1 MGDKAALRSQM
12 RRIRKALAASS
23 SQQAARALA
32 RCLPDLPVIGWSQVV
47 VGGYRAT
54 GSEIDPSPLMS
65 AMAALGAQITL
76 PVVTERDAPLA
87 FRRFRPGEPLEPDLL
102 GLPCPRATAP
112 ELRPLLLLV
121 PLLAFDDHGGRLGQ
135 GGGYYDRTLQA
146 LRGSGPVLAVGLAF
160 GPQHVSR
167 VPMDP
172 FDQALDGVLTE
183 EGYRAAFRG

>member
-23 SQQAARALA
+23 GEQAAQALA
-32 RCLPDLPVIGWSQVV
+32 RRLSDLPVIGWSEVV
-47 VGGYRAT
+47 VGGYHAA
-54 GSEIDPSPLMS
+54 GSEIDPSPLMH

-76 PVVTERDAPLA
+76 PVVTEREAPLA
-87 FRRFRPGEPLEPDLL
+87 FRRFRPGEPLEPDLM
-102 GLPCPRATAP
+102 GLLCPRATAP
-112 ELRPLLLLV
+112 ELRPLLVLV

-146 LRGSGPVLAVGLAF
+146 LRSSGPVLALGLAY
-160 GPQHVSR
+160 GAQHVSR

-183 EGYRAAFRG
+183 EGYRAAFRC